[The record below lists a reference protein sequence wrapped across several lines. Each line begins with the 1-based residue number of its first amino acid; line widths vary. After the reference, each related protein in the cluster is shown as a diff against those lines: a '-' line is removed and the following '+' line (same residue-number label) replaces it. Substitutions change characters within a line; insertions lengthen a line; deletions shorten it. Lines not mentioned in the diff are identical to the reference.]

1 MRHLFVTQD
10 YPPDLGGMA
19 RRHVELCRRFA
30 PEHVSVSTVV
40 AGAGAPDFDRTE
52 GYAIARQP
60 FTAAEAKL
68 FVNQLRWSWSI
79 DRWCRSGGGL
89 VHLGNIRPCGYAVGL
104 GTLLTGTPYLM
115 YVNGGDLLR
124 ELRFARQAARRWSG
138 RHLYSRALGI
148 VANSR
153 WTADLAR
160 DTVARFGARPIPV
173 AAIDLGTDPGFFS
186 PRRDTGALRRRL
198 GLGDAPLLLTVARLV
213 PHKGQD
219 VALRTLAQL
228 ARDIPDL
235 HYLVVGEGRDRQR
248 LQTLAGELDLTK
260 RVVFA
265 GALSDDDIAEAYATA
280 TLYIGLSR
288 IDDEVSVEGFGI
300 SFIEA
305 AASGVPAV
313 AGDSGGVR
321 SAVRDGETGLVVTP
335 TDVEAVTAAVRT
347 LLTDHDRRRALGAA
361 ARSAVETHYNWDR
374 VARETLDFARSL
386 TAGPRVVRQKNGFS
400 KTTAAR
406 ERSAS

>member
-1 MRHLFVTQD
+1 MRQLFVTQD
-10 YPPDLGGMA
+10 FPPDLGGMA
-19 RRHVELCRRFA
+19 RRHVELCRRFS
-30 PEHVSVSTVV
+30 PEDVSVSTVL
-40 AGAGAPDFDRTE
+40 AGPGAADFDRAE

-60 FTAAEAKL
+60 FTAAAAKL
-68 FVNQLRWSWSI
+68 FVNQLRWSRSI
-79 DRWCRSGGGL
+79 DRWCRNGGGL

-219 VALRTLAQL
+219 IAMRTLARL
-228 ARDIPDL
+228 VCDFPDL
-235 HYLVVGEGRDRQR
+235 RYLVVGEGRDRQR
-248 LQTLAGELDLTK
+248 LQTLASELGLAD
-260 RVVFA
+260 RVIFA
-265 GALSDDDIAEAYATA
+265 GALSDDEIAEAYATA
-280 TLYIGLSR
+280 TLYLGLSR
-288 IDDEVSVEGFGI
+288 IEDEVGAEGFGI

-321 SAVRDGETGLVVTP
+321 SAVRDGETGLVVSP
-335 TDVEAVTAAVRT
+335 ADVEAATAAVRM
-347 LLTDHDRRRALGAA
+347 LITDNDCRKAMGAA
-361 ARSAVETHYNWDR
+361 ARRAVETHYNWDR

-386 TAGPRVVRQKNGFS
+386 TPGPGSLR
-400 KTTAAR
+400 
-406 ERSAS
+406 